1 MRKSMKSLLIVDV
14 AEGAAVAKN
23 SEVVVARSS
32 VVVVV
37 KSSVVAVVVEAAVGD
52 VIEVM
57 AMPIHK
63 HKTNKSRRT
72 IGARTQPNAV
82 PRLLMKASTLTHV
95 HPIRRN

>member
-1 MRKSMKSLLIVDV
+1 MKSLLIVDE
-14 AEGAAVAKN
+14 AEGVAVAKN
-23 SEVVVARSS
+23 SEV

-63 HKTNKSRRT
+63 HKKNKSRRT
-72 IGARTQPNAV
+72 IGAKTQPNAV
-82 PRLLMKASTLTHV
+82 PKLLMKASILTHV